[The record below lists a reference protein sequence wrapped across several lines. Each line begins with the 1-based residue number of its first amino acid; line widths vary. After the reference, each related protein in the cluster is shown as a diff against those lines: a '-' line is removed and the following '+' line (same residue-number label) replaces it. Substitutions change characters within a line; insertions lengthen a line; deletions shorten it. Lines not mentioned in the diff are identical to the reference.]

1 MREGEEGGVRGGGE
15 GGREGGVSLS
25 VIFFTFGQL
34 CFAYCGVS

>member
-1 MREGEEGGVRGGGE
+1 MRWGGGE
-15 GGREGGVSLS
+15 GEGEGGEEEGGVSLS